1 MEWTALELRK
11 ASVLRKEGNC
21 SSIFTIACDCDEMS
35 VDLAIRL
42 IQQAVENKKA
52 IKKMEKIQ
60 MLADGVAM
68 GEMKSKIFGL

>member
-1 MEWTALELRK
+1 MINSK
-11 ASVLRKEGNC
+11 N
-21 SSIFTIACDCDEMS
+21 
-35 VDLAIRL
+35 RL
-42 IQQAVENKKA
+42 KGHLHKSKDNITGIQQAVENKKA